1 MHKQEKCSAS
11 QIGRIVINNG
21 SEERRVYENE
31 LPYYLSNGWSVGIS
45 DYHRKQLSS
54 SKVGK
59 QSWNKGVSPS
69 ASTREKIQ
77 KSLLGNVPWNKGLTK
92 ETDERVRQYGEKQF
106 GKVGSNKGKKFSDE
120 HKRKISLSH
129 IGKKN
134 PLTPEKRE
142 IKLVKSY
149 ITKKLNNSFNTSST
163 EETFYR
169 QLLEENSE
177 KTIYRNYKDKSRYP
191 FYCDFYIVED
201 DLFIELNAHWTHGGR
216 PFDDTDEECLQQL
229 KEWKEK
235 AKTSK
240 FYENAIETW
249 TVRDVKK
256 LETAKKNG
264 INYKT
269 IY

>member
-177 KTIYRNYKDKSRYP
+177 KTIYRNYKD
-191 FYCDFYIVED
+191 
-201 DLFIELNAHWTHGGR
+201 
-216 PFDDTDEECLQQL
+216 
-229 KEWKEK
+229 
-235 AKTSK
+235 
-240 FYENAIETW
+240 
-249 TVRDVKK
+249 
-256 LETAKKNG
+256 
-264 INYKT
+264 
-269 IY
+269 